1 MATIS
6 VLPQNRKQ
14 MTPEQWKALPHFAR
28 KVTYGGPPAD
38 YYGGGY
44 GSAGPPGFT
53 TNQKNPGYNT
63 APTAVPPPV
72 TAAEVT
78 PNPNIFFDPGPAGP
92 PQLGAAPGAP
102 SVPDPRDL
110 WRDDMAEDPRSALTP
125 ALEELRRRRGGGMNL

>member
-6 VLPQNRKQ
+6 ALPQNRKQ
-14 MTPEQWKALPHFAR
+14 MTPEQWKASPHFAR
-28 KVTYGGPPAD
+28 TVTYGGPPAD
-38 YYGGGY
+38 YYG
-44 GSAGPPGFT
+44 AAPPGFT

-72 TAAEVT
+72 TTTQVT
-78 PNPNIFFDPGPAGP
+78 PNPNIFFDPGPAGS

-110 WRDDMAEDPRSALTP
+110 WRDDMAMDDRSALTP
-125 ALEELRRRRGGGMNL
+125 ALEELRKRRGGMNL